1 MSWLQRNWQG
11 LAPWILFALLYVATF
26 KLAWR
31 KLADLVVANATKRH
45 GIASWRFWWQFIE
58 YRAILLAPYVPFV
71 VFRQH
76 VPTTITKLIFWWV
89 VLMFA
94 MGLLRFV
101 GSARLTRVLW
111 WVYAYMY
118 DGLLNFYPYRNLVKS
133 VIDRLELQD
142 GMRLLEL
149 GCGTGNVIE
158 AALERANIDICGVDS
173 SKAMV
178 RQAKRKLRSE
188 IGSGKVEIF
197 YEDAFEHM
205 QKLPAESFDRISMV
219 NFLYAVGDRSAIW
232 RECLR
237 LVKPDGRI
245 IVTTSTEG
253 GSRPIIQE
261 HLRNASWVQLVSL
274 RLVGVVIVDFF
285 ISELAK
291 AGPFDFP
298 KQEELLIEVA
308 EAGGV
313 PSHVNRIYGGSS
325 EGVNIVFN
333 VNKLE
338 HKVD

>member
-1 MSWLQRNWQG
+1 MSWLQQNWQG
-11 LAPWILFALLYVATF
+11 LAPWALFVVLYIATF

-31 KLADLVVANATKRH
+31 KLADLVVSNATKRH
-45 GIASWRFWWQFIE
+45 GVASWRFWWQFVE
-58 YRAILLAPYVPFV
+58 YRLILLAPYIPFV
-71 VFRQH
+71 VFKQH
-76 VPTTITKLIFWWV
+76 VPTTINKLIFWWV

-101 GSARLTRVLW
+101 GTARLTRILW

-133 VIDRLELQD
+133 VIDRLELAN

-158 AALERANIDICGVDS
+158 AALERAEITAVGVDS

-178 RQAKRKLRSE
+178 RQAKRKLRNE
-188 IGSGKVEIF
+188 IEADNVEI
-197 YEDAFEHM
+197 YYKDAFEFM
-205 QKLPAESFDRISMV
+205 KNLPSESFDRISMV
-219 NFLYAVGDRSAIW
+219 NFLYAVGDRSSIW

-237 LVKPDGRI
+237 LVKPNGRI

-298 KQEELLIEVA
+298 KQDDLLKEVE
-308 EAGGV
+308 EAGGI
-313 PSHVNRIYGGSS
+313 PSQVKRIYGGSS

-333 VNKLE
+333 VNKLDHE
-338 HKVD
+338 VE